1 MTHRKVNR
9 PKDLKNEEFFRDT
22 PNNCMNMRFF
32 SFFFLHILLI
42 HDVEASE
49 NIKFQLSGDI

>member
-32 SFFFLHILLI
+32 SFFLHILLI
-42 HDVEASE
+42 HDVEALE
-49 NIKFQLSGDI
+49 NIKFQLSGNI